1 MLWVQFAGRCSRR
14 AAEPAGRCGFV
25 QQRLPGTA
33 RSVKGRAAIRGFRPT
48 DRGLSCPSIA
58 LPFAAM
64 NPVVL
69 ETIHRCRA
77 AGLRRTRALE
87 ELIATLQESSRP
99 MTLAE
104 LAGSSRLADQCDKAT
119 VFRLLQRLMDHAI
132 VRRLGLHERAA
143 YFTLLVPGKHS
154 DYLICTVCGSIEA
167 IQAPC
172 PVHQLE
178 DEIREKTGFRNLYHE
193 LEFFGICPDCS

>member
-1 MLWVQFAGRCSRR
+1 
-14 AAEPAGRCGFV
+14 
-25 QQRLPGTA
+25 
-33 RSVKGRAAIRGFRPT
+33 
-48 DRGLSCPSIA
+48 
-58 LPFAAM
+58 M
-64 NPVVL
+64 NPL
-69 ETIHRCRA
+69 ITETIDRCRK
-77 AGLRRTRALE
+77 AGLRRTKALE
-87 ELIATLQESSRP
+87 ELLITLLEGGRP

-104 LAGSSRLADQCDKAT
+104 LAASKRLTAQCDKAT
-119 VFRLLQRLMDHAI
+119 VFRLLQRLAEHGI

-154 DYLICTVCGSIEA
+154 DYLICTSCGSIEA

-193 LEFFGICPDCS
+193 LEFFGVCPKCAI